1 MRRGFSFCGPEQWGL
16 YKEKPGKSNRTDPF
30 TSSDVVVRS
39 LSEVVVSVVVSIG
52 SFDILL
58 WWGTLLGDATA
69 TKKGS
74 CYSIYNDVAIISNFS
89 IV

>member
-1 MRRGFSFCGPEQWGL
+1 M

-58 WWGTLLGDATA
+58 WRGTLLGDATA
-69 TKKGS
+69 TRRGS
-74 CYSIYNDVAIISNFS
+74 CYSISNQL
-89 IV
+89 IN

>member
-1 MRRGFSFCGPEQWGL
+1 M
-16 YKEKPGKSNRTDPF
+16 
-30 TSSDVVVRS
+30 VVRS

-58 WWGTLLGDATA
+58 WRGTLLGDATA

-74 CYSIYNDVAIISNFS
+74 INSIYNDVAVRIKFS
-89 IV
+89 IANTKLQQNQDANLKQ